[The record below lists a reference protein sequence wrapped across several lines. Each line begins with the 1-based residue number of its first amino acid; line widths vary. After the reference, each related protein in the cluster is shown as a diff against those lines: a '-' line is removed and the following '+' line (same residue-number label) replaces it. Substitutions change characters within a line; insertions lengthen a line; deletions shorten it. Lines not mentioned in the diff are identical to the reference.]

1 MRFRV
6 LAASLLLA
14 SCTLT
19 PAPKQAAPEAAKLHV
34 ERFGDTRPA
43 SVRTLI
49 VILHGDGSP
58 SIRTDEY
65 AFAAAAIRA
74 IPQSVAVAVLRP
86 GYEDSRGQRSIGERG
101 SDTGDNYTG
110 DRLGMVG
117 DAIGALRLR
126 YPAARILVVGDEGG
140 AAMAANLAGLRPGI
154 FDGMVLVG
162 CPCTL
167 PEWRTHM
174 ARTTSNPAWA
184 APVTSLDPLKTAGG
198 IRPGLRAA
206 ILVGANDKVTPA
218 KFSRSYAEALSLR
231 GIATDYRIVPGKGHD
246 LLGDPE
252 VLAATSRLAASIP
265 GKP

>member
-1 MRFRV
+1 MRSSPI
-6 LAASLLLA
+6 LAMLLLA
-14 SCTLT
+14 GCTMT
-19 PAPKQAAPEAAKLHV
+19 PAPQPAAPAAEKLHV

-43 SVRTLI
+43 QVRTLI
-49 VILHGDGSP
+49 VVLHGDGSP
-58 SIRTDEY
+58 NVRADEY
-65 AFAAAAIRA
+65 AFAAAAVRA
-74 IPQSVAVAVLRP
+74 IPSSVAVAVLRP
-86 GYEDSRGQRSIGERG
+86 GYEDARGKRSSGERG

-110 DRLGMVG
+110 DRLGLVG
-117 DAIGALRLR
+117 DAILDLRNS

-167 PEWRTHM
+167 PEWRSHM
-174 ARTTSNPAWA
+174 ARTTSNPGWA

-206 ILVGANDKVTPA
+206 ILVGADDKITPA
-218 KFSRSYAEALSLR
+218 RFSRSYAEALSLR

-252 VLAATSRLAASIP
+252 VLAATTRLAASIP